1 MTTQTVRIGI
11 VGAGETTRGGQI
23 PRFQA
28 MDGVEIV
35 AVCNRSRQS
44 GRGVAE
50 QFNIPRVYDSWVDVV
65 ADPDIDAVYIGTW
78 PYMHH
83 PVTVAALEHGKH
95 VLTQARMAMNAREA
109 REMLDASRRA
119 PHLVTQ
125 VVPATSSMKLDATIK
140 ELMAEGY
147 LGDVLSAVLTD
158 SGRFIDRGAS
168 FTWRHDTE
176 VSGYNALS
184 LGYWSESMM
193 RWLGPASS
201 VTAITR
207 VNVPTRYD
215 GSGHPRTTT
224 VPDHIEVIAEMASG
238 PILHMRNS
246 EVTGLGP
253 PGQAWLFGS
262 EGTLRL
268 DLGPMTL
275 FGGRKGDTGLSEIEI
290 PLAKQGRWRVEE
302 EFVNAIRGLE
312 EVKLTTFEDGVRYM
326 EFTDAVATSAKTRR
340 TVYLPS

>member
-11 VGAGETTRGGQI
+11 VGAGRTTAIGQI

-28 MDGVEIV
+28 MDGVEVV
-35 AVCNRSRQS
+35 AVCNRSRES

-50 QFNIPRVYDSWVDVV
+50 RFNIPQVHDSWVDVV
-65 ADPDIDAVYIGTW
+65 ADPGIDAVYIGTW

-83 PVTVAALEHGKH
+83 PVTVAALERGKH

-109 REMLDASRRA
+109 REMLDASQRA

-125 VVPATSSMKLDATIK
+125 VVPAPGTMKVDGTIK

-147 LGDVLSAVLTD
+147 LGDVLSAELTD
-158 SGRFIDRGAS
+158 HGGFIDRGAS
-168 FTWRHDTE
+168 FTWRQDAE
-176 VSGYNALS
+176 LCGYNALS

-193 RWLGPASS
+193 RWLGPAGS
-201 VTAITR
+201 VAAVAR

-215 GSGHPRTTT
+215 GSGNPRTTT
-224 VPDHIEVIAEMASG
+224 VPDQIEVIAEMASG
-238 PILHMRNS
+238 PVVHMRHS
-246 EVTGLGP
+246 EVTGLAP
-253 PGQAWLFGS
+253 PRQAWLFGS

-268 DLGPMTL
+268 DLDSMAL

-290 PLAKQGRWRVEE
+290 PPAKQGRWRVEE

-326 EFTDAVATSAKTRR
+326 EFTEAVALSAETRK
-340 TVYLPS
+340 TVYLPL